1 MLIMMNLIDGAAMF
15 HGDAEGDLIEGDL
28 IEGDLI
34 EDTSYLQGRLVSFNI
49 KLKIL

>member
-15 HGDAEGDLIEGDL
+15 HGDAEGDL